1 MFFLPFLSYGGVVMR
16 GENGTFFPIT
26 KNKNQITYINAYLVY
41 FRNSFIDPPS
51 SLCLESGNGEEEK
64 EEKKLNK

>member
-1 MFFLPFLSYGGVVMR
+1 MEL
-16 GENGTFFPIT
+16 FFPIT